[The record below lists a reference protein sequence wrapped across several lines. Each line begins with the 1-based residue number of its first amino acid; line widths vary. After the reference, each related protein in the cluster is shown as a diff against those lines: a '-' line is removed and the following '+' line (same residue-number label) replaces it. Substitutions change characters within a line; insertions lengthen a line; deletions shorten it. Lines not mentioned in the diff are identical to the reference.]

1 MKKFLFAAGCLSL
14 LAFASCKKD
23 DKENNE
29 GGDPSVTKLI
39 KKMTEVENG
48 VTTTYIFNY
57 DGAKRLSNFVSTDGS
72 QGATF
77 TYDTRGNISKV
88 VSVEAD
94 FKNVYMY
101 TWQND
106 LPVSA
111 HLQTW
116 TMEDGDPQDLIE
128 DDILTY
134 TITDNKV
141 SKIHLEMQDDEE
153 LDFNLTYSNNG
164 NLTRVQSSVAG
175 IYTADF
181 AFGNKKSPFP
191 QITKYVLDQAG
202 FSLVYGSKNELITA
216 SFDFFGTGLDKTT
229 TRVYT
234 YDASGYPLTA
244 NDGSLKVTYEY
255 Q

>member
-1 MKKFLFAAGCLSL
+1 MKKFLLAAGCMSL
-14 LAFASCKKD
+14 LAFSSCKKD
-23 DKENNE
+23 DKENND
-29 GGDPSVTKLI
+29 GGGPSVTKLI

-48 VTTTYIFNY
+48 ITTTYIFNY

-88 VSVEAD
+88 VSIEEN
-94 FKNVYMY
+94 FKNVYTY

-106 LPVSA
+106 LPISA

-116 TMEDGDPQDLIE
+116 MVVAGEPEDLVE
-128 DDILTY
+128 DDELTY

-153 LDFNLTYSNNG
+153 MDFNLTYTNG
-164 NLTRVQSSVAG
+164 NLTKVQSSVPG
-175 IYTADF
+175 FYTASF

-202 FSLVYGSKNELITA
+202 FSLVYGSKNELLTA
-216 SFDFFGTGLDKTT
+216 AFDFFGTGLDKTT
-229 TRVYT
+229 TRTYT